1 MSKRKA
7 RSTKHKSNAK
17 EFTQSH
23 SYEPDYSLFI
33 QAHEADIVRGPQAHA
48 SALALEV
55 NMVDGRTIPGEGL
68 IQWKNALDAP
78 PGVERQ
84 EVSDEKA
91 VWVDRYA
98 GSSAVSLLPQNILL
112 LALHSTNYV

>member
-7 RSTKHKSNAK
+7 RSIKHRSNAK
-17 EFTQSH
+17 DFAQSH
-23 SYEPDYSLFI
+23 SYEPDHSLFI

-55 NMVDGRTIPGEGL
+55 NTVDGRTIPGEGL
-68 IQWKNALDAP
+68 IQWKNALDVP
-78 PGVERQ
+78 PGVEGQ

-98 GSSAVSLLPQNILL
+98 SSSAVSLLPQNILL
-112 LALHSTNYV
+112 LALHSGDYI